1 MNVVHT
7 VEFLYENPYF
17 KKRSCWRDI
26 NESLFVQTKLHSLAA
41 WYKHCFYT
49 YTHDNITCLVVCI
62 KRVYSLSSMYN
73 YGFVWCMHVH
83 YKSDV
88 WYMYVYF
95 ESDVWYNYVCTFYI
109 KLKVPYDWLNSVVS
123 VLKVHIDWLN
133 SRAEQNLIFN

>member
-1 MNVVHT
+1 MSCTQLNSYMNT
-7 VEFLYENPYF
+7 RIL

-26 NESLFVQTKLHSLAA
+26 NESLFVQTKLHSLDA
-41 WYKHCFYT
+41 WYKHCFHT
-49 YTHDNITCLVVCI
+49 YTHDNITWLVVCI

-73 YGFVWCMHVH
+73 YGFVWCMDVH

-123 VLKVHIDWLN
+123 VLKVHTDWLN